1 MSNSSPLQAD
11 EVAQYIRAVLR
22 DGKVIL
28 TDHCKNESM
37 RNRSVDSTDLYN
49 ALANGSLMSSEWD
62 ADRKEWKY
70 RIKGIDFEG
79 DELTGIVILLVSKLQ
94 IVVITVF

>member
-11 EVAQYIRAVLR
+11 EVAQYVRAVLR

-28 TDHCKNESM
+28 TDHCNNESM
-37 RNRSVDSTDLYN
+37 RNRHVHSTDLYS
-49 ALANGSLMSSEWD
+49 ALANGTLMSSEWD
-62 ADRKEWKY
+62 AERKEWKY
-70 RIKGIDFEG
+70 RIKGTDLEG